1 MQVSRRAFV
10 SGLLSAAALPLL
22 ARLGGDA
29 FAQDVSRSAYVFSF
43 AKPDGTVLRLG
54 EHTGKPILV
63 VNTATLCGYV
73 GQYKGLQE
81 VWSRY
86 RERGLLVV
94 AVPSNDFGFQEPFPD
109 TMIGPAANK
118 RFGIDFPVVAKASVR
133 GDRAHPFYR
142 WAADE
147 RPLDVPRWNFHKYL
161 VGQRGQLAEVFP
173 TRIEPNDASVIA
185 AIERELPRGA

>member
-1 MQVSRRAFV
+1 MRLSRRAFV
-10 SGLLSAAALPLL
+10 SGLLSAAAMPLV

-29 FAQDVSRSAYVFSF
+29 LAQGVSRSAYVFSF
-43 AKPDGTVLRLG
+43 ARPDGTVLRLG
-54 EHTGKPILV
+54 EHTGNPILI

-81 VWSRY
+81 VWGRY
-86 RERGLLVV
+86 RERGLLVI
-94 AVPSNDFGFQEPFPD
+94 AVPSNDFGFQEPMPD
-109 TMIGPAANK
+109 TMIGPAAQK
-118 RFGIDFPVVAKASVR
+118 RFGIDFPIVAKASVR

-173 TRIEPNDASVIA
+173 TRTEPTDASVIA